1 MAGAKPAAMSEPTL
15 AGTWRL
21 LLEDEPLWLKRL
33 AAEGPKE
40 TPLNPKPQG
49 LFYWSFLPASP
60 VADAGWTAPGKSLHA
75 AGHQTMTTRL
85 AVKPKEL
92 NVCGWQAVSTL
103 FARHPEEVRRLFF
116 DAATGRRAGEFC
128 SQLAQQKKVY
138 RQLDAAGLE
147 KVAGTKLHGGIVAV
161 IGERPLKKVTRDVLE
176 GWGRTKA
183 PLLLLDR
190 VSNANNV
197 GAIVRTA
204 AFFGVKAII
213 VPDHPAQAL
222 PGEAAWRVAEGG
234 MEFVDFF
241 RVPSLPGICDELKRH
256 HFLVGT
262 SLRGNQLSPAAV
274 REHGLPRPAALI
286 LGNEERGMAPEVA
299 AKCDRLGKIPGEN
312 SVESLNV
319 SAAAAVLCWEFFG
332 KR

>member
-1 MAGAKPAAMSEPTL
+1 MKP
-15 AGTWRL
+15 
-21 LLEDEPLWLKRL
+21 
-33 AAEGPKE
+33 
-40 TPLNPKPQG
+40 PQ
-49 LFYWSFLPASP
+49 S
-60 VADAGWTAPGKSLHA
+60 
-75 AGHQTMTTRL
+75 
-85 AVKPKEL
+85 VKQKEL

-103 FARHPEEVRRLFF
+103 FARHPAEVRRLFF

-128 SQLAQQKKVY
+128 SQLAQHKKVY
-138 RQLDAAGLE
+138 RQVEPAELE
-147 KVAGTKLHGGIVAV
+147 KIAGTKLHGGIVAV
-161 IGERPLKKVTRDVLE
+161 IGERPLRKVTREVLAD
-176 GWGRTKA
+176 WAKTRA

-234 MEFVDFF
+234 MEFVDFY
-241 RVPSLPGICDELKRH
+241 RVPALPEFCAELRRQ
-256 HFLVGT
+256 HFLIGT
-262 SLRGNQLSPAAV
+262 SLTGNQLSPAGV
-274 REHGLPRPAALI
+274 KERGIPRPPAI
-286 LGNEERGMAPEVA
+286 VLGNEEKGIAPAVA
-299 AKCDRLGKIPGEN
+299 AQCDRLLKIPGAD

-332 KR
+332 RR

>member
-1 MAGAKPAAMSEPTL
+1 M
-15 AGTWRL
+15 
-21 LLEDEPLWLKRL
+21 
-33 AAEGPKE
+33 
-40 TPLNPKPQG
+40 KPQQ
-49 LFYWSFLPASP
+49 LPR
-60 VADAGWTAPGKSLHA
+60 
-75 AGHQTMTTRL
+75 Q
-85 AVKPKEL
+85 KEL

-103 FARHPEEVRRLFF
+103 FARHPAEVRRLFF

-128 SQLAQQKKVY
+128 SQLAQHKKVY
-138 RQLDAAGLE
+138 RQVEGAELE
-147 KVAGTKLHGGIVAV
+147 KIAGTKLHGGIVAV
-161 IGERPLKKVTRDVLE
+161 IGERPLKKVTREVLAD
-176 GWGRTKA
+176 WAKTKA

-234 MEFVDFF
+234 MEFVDFY
-241 RVPSLPGICDELKRH
+241 RVPALPEFCTELKRQ
-256 HFLVGT
+256 HFLIGT
-262 SLRGNQLSPAAV
+262 SLTGNQLSPAGV
-274 REHGLPRPAALI
+274 RERGIPRPPAI
-286 LGNEERGMAPEVA
+286 VLGNEEKGIAPAVA
-299 AKCDRLGKIPGEN
+299 AQCDRLLKIPGAD

-332 KR
+332 RK